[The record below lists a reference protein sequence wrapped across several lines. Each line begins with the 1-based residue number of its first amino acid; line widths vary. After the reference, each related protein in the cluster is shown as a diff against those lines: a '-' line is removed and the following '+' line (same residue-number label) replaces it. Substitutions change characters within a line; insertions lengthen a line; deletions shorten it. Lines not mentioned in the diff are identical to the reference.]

1 MDIRNK
7 TKLGRYYD
15 SAPVCLYILERKVCR
30 MKNILHKGWKLK
42 INC

>member
-15 SAPVCLYILERKVCR
+15 SAPVLFVYIRKKR
-30 MKNILHKGWKLK
+30 MPYEKYST
-42 INC
+42 